1 MEDKKV
7 LEFINKNHEKSYREH
22 LKTKKINKTK
32 QTFKSLIFCIIAF
45 LMISLCLFNIHSL
58 NKKSINNCMNK
69 GNSYDYCV
77 YQANN

>member
-7 LEFINKNHEKSYREH
+7 LEFINKNHERSYREH
-22 LKTKKINKTK
+22 LKTKKKNKLN
-32 QTFKSLIFCIIAF
+32 QIFKDFIFYIIAF
-45 LMISLCLFNIHSL
+45 LIISLCLFNIHSL
-58 NKKSINNCMNK
+58 NKKSINNCMSK